1 MRGIPCFREQP
12 HSTLCGEALLPHCP
26 LTVSTQMPQKSYPEV
41 EAAVSRLINLHL
53 RASSTYLS
61 RSSCFEGDEV
71 ALEAVGRL
79 AEEPMRAPSFS

>member
-1 MRGIPCFREQP
+1 MR
-12 HSTLCGEALLPHCP
+12 
-26 LTVSTQMPQKSYPEV
+26 QKSYPEV
-41 EAAVSRLINLHL
+41 EAAVSRLNNLHL